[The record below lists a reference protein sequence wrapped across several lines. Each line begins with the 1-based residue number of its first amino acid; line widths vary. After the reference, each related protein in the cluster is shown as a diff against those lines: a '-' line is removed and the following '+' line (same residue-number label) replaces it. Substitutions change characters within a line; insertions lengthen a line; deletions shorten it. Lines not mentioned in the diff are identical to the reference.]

1 MPLVALEAMSDT
13 HGTPTEGMGACTMED
28 ITAED
33 QNYVEYQT
41 APSMKWHPAL
51 YAQSVVQQLLDTQF
65 DSYIEGVQKADCEA
79 ELRRRL
85 GVGPPVYIADK
96 HAMPV
101 PDGDTH
107 ICQLWFQSDG
117 VERSAKLKGAKEGAD
132 RQALWD
138 ELKMVQGA
146 VLAAAKSEN
155 GVDGAQQAPGDA
167 AGGSGDGEGA
177 GSIG

>member
-1 MPLVALEAMSDT
+1 MSDT
-13 HGTPTEGMGACTMED
+13 HGTPTEGMECMCTMED
-28 ITAED
+28 ITVED

-51 YAQSVVQQLLDTQF
+51 YAESVVQQLLDTQF
-65 DSYIEGVQKADCEA
+65 DAYIEGVQKADCEA

-85 GVGPPVYIADK
+85 GAGPPVYIADK

-101 PDGDTH
+101 PEGDTH

-117 VERSAKLKGAKEGAD
+117 AERSAKLQGAKEGAE

-146 VLAAAKSEN
+146 MLAAAKGGSSA
-155 GVDGAQQAPGDA
+155 DGGQQAPGDTA
-167 AGGSGDGEGA
+167 PAGGGAGGAGEGA
-177 GSIG
+177 GGEG